1 MPASIG
7 TAPGKIILA
16 GEHAVV
22 YGRHAIA
29 VPVSKV
35 QAKASI
41 FPRPDLQ
48 PDEIKISAPDIQ
60 VDCDLSDLPTAHPFS
75 KIFALVKENLNLDHF
90 PAANLRIQSSI
101 PIAAGMGSG
110 AAVSTAI
117 LKALFN
123 FLGKPHSPAEI
134 SRLAFEIEKIYH
146 GNPSGIDNT
155 VIAHNQP
162 IFYKRDDPFQLLRV
176 DNPLTFVI
184 ADSGVKISTFE
195 MVERVK
201 INRSEALST
210 FEAYFD
216 QMDRIAIEVRNIIEG
231 IATGDMGSLLMQN
244 HVLLQ
249 KIGVS
254 CPELDQ
260 LVDTALLHG
269 AQGAKLC
276 GAGGGGNM
284 IALVDKN
291 AAQSVAQALIHAGAT
306 NTIITTIPKFNQE
319 LF

>member
-48 PDEIKISAPDIQ
+48 PDAIKISAPDIQ
-60 VDCDLSDLPTAHPFS
+60 IDCDLSELPTAHPFA
-75 KIFALVKENLNLDHF
+75 KIFALVKAHLNLDHF
-90 PAANLRIQSSI
+90 PAANLRVQSSI

-123 FLGKPHSPAEI
+123 FLGRPQSSFEI
-134 SRLAFEIEKIYH
+134 SRLSFEIEKIYH

-155 VIAHNQP
+155 VIAYNQP
-162 IFYKRDDPFQLLRV
+162 IFYKKGHPFELLRV
-176 DNPLTFVI
+176 GTPLTFVI
-184 ADSGVKISTFE
+184 ADSGIKSSTFE
-195 MVERVK
+195 MVEKVR
-201 INRSEALST
+201 INRSEAQST
-210 FEAYFD
+210 FEAHFD
-216 QMDRIAIEVRNIIEG
+216 EIEQIATLVRNIIEG
-231 IATGDMGSLLMQN
+231 LAIGDMGNLLTQN
-244 HVLLQ
+244 HFLLQ

-260 LVDTALLHG
+260 LVEIALLHG

-284 IALVDKN
+284 IALADKN
-291 AAQSVAQALIHAGAT
+291 AAQSVAQALTNAGAT

-319 LF
+319 SC